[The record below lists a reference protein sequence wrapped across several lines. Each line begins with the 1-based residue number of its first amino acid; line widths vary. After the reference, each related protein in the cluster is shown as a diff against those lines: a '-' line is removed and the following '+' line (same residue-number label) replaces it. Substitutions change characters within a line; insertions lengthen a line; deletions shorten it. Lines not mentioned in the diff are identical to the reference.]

1 MIAPNKH
8 TNIKY
13 SVIYISGLILKVV
26 QESGIVKYEELNSSI
41 VRTTG
46 VQAKEIFSYSLSF
59 LYLLNKIYYNDKLD
73 SIALVN
79 K

>member
-1 MIAPNKH
+1 MIVVSH
-8 TNIKY
+8 TNIQY
-13 SVIYISGLILKVV
+13 SVIYVSGLILKVV
-26 QESGIVKYEELNSSI
+26 RESGIVKYEELHSSV

-46 VQAKEIFSYSLSF
+46 VQAKEMFLYSLSF

>member
-13 SVIYISGLILKVV
+13 SVIYISGLILKIV
-26 QESGIVKYEELNSSI
+26 QESGIIKYEELHSSI
-41 VRTTG
+41 VRNTG
-46 VQAKEIFSYSLSF
+46 LQAKEMFSYSLSF

-79 K
+79 